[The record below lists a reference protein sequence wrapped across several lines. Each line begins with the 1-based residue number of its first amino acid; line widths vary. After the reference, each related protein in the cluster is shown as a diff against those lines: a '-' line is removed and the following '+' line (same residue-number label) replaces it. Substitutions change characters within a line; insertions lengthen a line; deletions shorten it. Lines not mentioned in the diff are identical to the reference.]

1 MFEKLNPRQN
11 EFLIDVIDEKT
22 SRINI
27 LQGSVRSGKTYV
39 SLIAWLILVALY
51 PKNSNFLKKLF
62 NITSKPL
69 PCFRFLDF

>member
-27 LQGSVRSGKTYV
+27 LQGSLHPKT
-39 SLIAWLILVALY
+39 
-51 PKNSNFLKKLF
+51 KLF
-62 NITSKPL
+62 I
-69 PCFRFLDF
+69 

>member
-1 MFEKLNPRQN
+1 MFEKLNPSQN

-39 SLIAWLILVALY
+39 SLIAWLILVNLCL
-51 PKNSNFLKKLF
+51 KNK
-62 NITSKPL
+62 IIY
-69 PCFRFLDF
+69 LDLAI